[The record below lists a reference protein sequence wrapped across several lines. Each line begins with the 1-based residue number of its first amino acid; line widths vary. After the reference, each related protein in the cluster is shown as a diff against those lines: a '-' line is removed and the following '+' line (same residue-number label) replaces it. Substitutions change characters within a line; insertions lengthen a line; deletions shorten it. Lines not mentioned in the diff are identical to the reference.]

1 MTLFFKNEVDIKSNC
16 KQTVIMK
23 QKLTLA
29 KYLSHGIWAI
39 VTHES
44 LQLTLSCRSSSK
56 QSISIEIHPPFGI
69 LTVYNDCL
77 ALNKYRACLGTLTK
91 TVTLRCLMS

>member
-1 MTLFFKNEVDIKSNC
+1 MTLLFKNEVDIKSNC

-23 QKLTLA
+23 QKLSLA

-39 VTHES
+39 VPHES

-69 LTVYNDCL
+69 LSVYNDCL
-77 ALNKYRACLGTLTK
+77 ASNKYMSLPGHFDK